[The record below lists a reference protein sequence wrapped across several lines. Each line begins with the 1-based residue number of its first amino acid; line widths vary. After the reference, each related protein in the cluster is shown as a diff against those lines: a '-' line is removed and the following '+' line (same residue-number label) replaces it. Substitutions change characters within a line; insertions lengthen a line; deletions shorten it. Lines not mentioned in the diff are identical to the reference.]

1 MSKSKASDAKER
13 SWRKAIVDQSQ
24 SGLSVRAF
32 CRMRQVNESSFY
44 YWRKHIRQPDRNDAD
59 KQLTPPAFA
68 PVVVIDEPA
77 AAIEIVLG
85 DGCTVRVPPHA
96 THEQLDMVLAALE
109 SGRC

>member
-1 MSKSKASDAKER
+1 MSNCKTGDTKER
-13 SWRKAIVDQSQ
+13 AWRETIAEQQQ
-24 SGLSVRAF
+24 SGQSARAF
-32 CRMRQVNESSFY
+32 CRKKRLNESSFY
-44 YWRKHIRQPDRNDAD
+44 YWRKQIRLRDRKAGGKKDR
-59 KQLTPPAFA
+59 LPVFA
-68 PVVVIDEPA
+68 PVVVVDEPA